1 MNKIE
6 RMKSHREKVKT
17 VACEA
22 IMAYIDYMVDNGAT
36 KVNIKVDKGFSIFT
50 DNVLPKEKM
59 ESKEFQTLVY
69 NLYKA
74 LAK

>member
-1 MNKIE
+1 
-6 RMKSHREKVKT
+6 
-17 VACEA
+17 
-22 IMAYIDYMVDNGAT
+22 MAYIDYMVDNGAT